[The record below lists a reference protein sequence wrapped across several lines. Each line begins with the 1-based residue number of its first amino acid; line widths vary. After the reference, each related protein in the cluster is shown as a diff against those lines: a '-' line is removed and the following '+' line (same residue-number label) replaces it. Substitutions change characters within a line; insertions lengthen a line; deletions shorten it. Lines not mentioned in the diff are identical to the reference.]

1 VLGVNSRPDGVV
13 IVPFPAAAW
22 FVGAVM
28 DMPPIE
34 MLERAALNAVPA
46 PRQALCGA
54 AVVRAGHGGSGR
66 INSATWLDP
75 VDDAE
80 LPVRVQRIEGW
91 YERLGLRP
99 RFRLTP
105 LAPPALEPL
114 LMARGYARMGETIVM
129 VGVLDGLPLP
139 DGPAEVAEAPDEAWF
154 GASEGGAARR
164 AERMAELRLFPSL
177 LLVPAAWVSVRVE
190 GRIASVAYVAV
201 DGAVAVLSGV
211 ATLPVMRGRGLA
223 RRACLA
229 AFGWARSEGA
239 RVVCLQVQAENDAA
253 LSLYRRLGFRQSYR
267 YVYRLR
273 G

>member
-1 VLGVNSRPDGVV
+1 
-13 IVPFPAAAW
+13 
-22 FVGAVM
+22 M
-28 DMPPIE
+28 EMPPIE
-34 MLERAALNAVPA
+34 ELERASLNAVPA

-54 AVVRAGHGGSGR
+54 AVVRAGYGGAGR
-66 INSATWLDP
+66 VNSATWLDP
-75 VDDAE
+75 ADGAD
-80 LPVRVQRIEGW
+80 LPARVQRIEGW

-105 LAPPALEPL
+105 LAPPSLEPL

-129 VGVLDGLPLP
+129 VGALDGLPLP
-139 DGPAEVAEAPDEAWF
+139 DGPAETAEAPDEAWF
-154 GASEGGAARR
+154 DVSEGGAAR
-164 AERMAELRLFPSL
+164 AVERMAELRLFPSL
-177 LLVPAAWVSVRVE
+177 LLVPASWVSVQLE
-190 GRIASVAYVAV
+190 GRVASVAQVVA
-201 DGAVAVLSGV
+201 DGTIAVLSGV

-239 RVVCLQVQAENDAA
+239 RVACLQVEAENDAA

-267 YVYRLR
+267 YAYRVR